1 MLIIVKQ
8 PSFKARSNSWKE
20 KFFSAGLFSQ
30 SLGFFLKYVSKIC
43 FDSKCKWASLSNLIF
58 KLTKEHRNKSSSFMC
73 RRFHDWMSE
82 ESSGRSGREG
92 GLVIKNPEFEST
104 VVLMFLSKNMIFF

>member
-20 KFFSAGLFSQ
+20 NFFSAGLFSQ

-58 KLTKEHRNKSSSFMC
+58 KLTKEHRNSLLLSCVEGFMIERV
-73 RRFHDWMSE
+73 RRAVAE
-82 ESSGRSGREG
+82 
-92 GLVIKNPEFEST
+92 
-104 VVLMFLSKNMIFF
+104 VVERVA